1 MTPIESIILG
11 IVEGLT
17 EYLPI
22 SSTGHLYLVA
32 KLLGIG
38 NSHHTHSAINAY
50 SICVQLGAILAVTS
64 LYSRRM
70 KMITKGI
77 AGSDINGRKL
87 VVNLLIAFAPAVAAG
102 LLLEKMIKSYLFGLW
117 PISIAWVIG
126 GFVILAVSR
135 RHSGLQAKK
144 TGCSLEQ
151 LTLKQAACIGCIQC
165 IALWP
170 GVSRSLAT
178 ILGAVLV
185 GVSVPAAVEFSFL
198 LGLVTLG
205 AATFYEASKHGHL
218 VIATF
223 GWISPLVG
231 LITAYIS
238 AVFAVRWM
246 VSYINKQGMNPFGYY
261 RIVIGGLTIILL
273 MTSRW

>member
-32 KLLGIG
+32 QLLGIG
-38 NSHHTHSAINAY
+38 NSHQTHSAINAY

-64 LYSRRM
+64 LYLGRM
-70 KMITKGI
+70 KLIARGI
-77 AGSDINGRKL
+77 VSSDINGRKL
-87 VVNLLIAFAPAVAAG
+87 AVNLLIAFTPAAAAG
-102 LLLEKMIKSYLFGLW
+102 LLLEKMIKNYLFGLW
-117 PISIAWVIG
+117 PISIAWIIG
-126 GFVILAVSR
+126 GLVILAVSR
-135 RHSGLQAKK
+135 RHFGLKTKK

-205 AATFYEASKHGHL
+205 AATLYEASRHGHL

-223 GWISPLVG
+223 GWLSPLIG

-238 AVFAVRWM
+238 AVLAVKWM
-246 VSYINKQGMNPFGYY
+246 VSYINRQGMNLFGYY

-273 MTSRW
+273 MANRW